1 MENNQNQL
9 NINLSQSK
17 IKPIF
22 ADEVAIALRIKAFKN
37 DKGKVEKEAHFSLIF
52 IDMMKQQ
59 PIGEFV
65 INRTTAKAF
74 AQILVQNITELD
86 KQLANKEMPKAPEVK
101 TTTTGDQTSYR

>member
-1 MENNQNQL
+1 MESSQNQL
-9 NINLSQSK
+9 NINLTQSK

-22 ADEVAIALRIKAFKN
+22 ADEVAIALRIKAYKN
-37 DKGKVEKEAHFSLIF
+37 EKGKVEKEAHFSLIF

-74 AQILVQNITELD
+74 AQILMQNIVELD
-86 KQLANKEMPKAPEVK
+86 RQLANKDMPKPPEVK
-101 TTTTGDQTSYR
+101 TTGDQTSYR